1 VSRILLASFC
11 VLVAFT
17 SFAEEDAKPVGQR
30 VDHLNLVFSVTNGE
44 QVHAFYGGILGLQR
58 IPDIDFPGDPY
69 MIRYMG
75 GKTELKFIVTGNVTL
90 PKMEGGTGKA
100 RGIRLAAIFLPEST
114 RLHVLERLK
123 NADLP
128 TPMFTT
134 QTNTQLNYSYRFGMV
149 YDYDGNQI
157 ELVFLDENAPIE
169 KYDQVQ
175 IGCTVSDLGAMDEFL
190 ENVIGAVPVTTKD
203 RIHRFNIGK
212 SQVKFWLN
220 KDDLPAWVGGPME
233 KIGMNLIQFI
243 VPSVED
249 VREEIIARGGTI
261 HTEPFPLGNLA
272 TIMFVEGPDGILFEF
287 AGPQAPRSKD

>member
-1 VSRILLASFC
+1 MTRILLTAFCLLIATASF
-11 VLVAFT
+11 AQ
-17 SFAEEDAKPVGQR
+17 EEKKPVGQR

-69 MIRYMG
+69 MIRYKG
-75 GKTELKFIVTGNVTL
+75 GATELKFIVTGDVTL

-114 RLHVLERLK
+114 RPYILERLD
-123 NADLP
+123 NANLP
-128 TPMFTT
+128 KPMFTK
-134 QTNTQLNYSYRFGMV
+134 QTNIQLNYSYHFGMV

-157 ELVFLDENAPIE
+157 ELVFLDENAPAE
-169 KYDQVQ
+169 KYEQVQ
-175 IGCTVSDLGAMDEFL
+175 IGCTVSDLKTMDAFMED
-190 ENVIGAVPVTTKD
+190 VIGAVPVTTKD

-212 SQVKFWLN
+212 SQVKFWQN
-220 KDDLPAWVGGPME
+220 KDDIPAWVGGPME
-233 KIGMNLIQFI
+233 KVGMNLIQFI

-249 VREEIIARGGTI
+249 VREEIIDRGGTI
-261 HTEPFPLGNLA
+261 HTEPFPLGTLA

-287 AGPQAPRSKD
+287 AGPQKK